1 MKRFKRCLTF
11 FLVLSMLLG
20 SMPVNASTADMLN
33 SEVELNSIENLQ
45 ENLTSED
52 DSVVDILLSDSLI
65 QLEVGDTYTLTY
77 ALLPDDT
84 DIFDVEWL
92 SSDVEIAVV
101 DNGLVT
107 AVAEGE
113 VEIIAQSAE
122 DESIAAVCVVEVVTK
137 DETGLTQVAIDA
149 NKTMMSSAITSNT
162 ITIRVYYDV
171 NLQEWLPV
179 VTMPPVPGWW
189 CEAFNH
195 GIYRHP
201 GVKFSSGIK
210 MEDIQLDLPIGWTW
224 SILATG
230 GGGPGGG
237 GTYNPE
243 PLPLRVVLHPPT
255 ITTTFCLKSV
265 DNKKININTYWTD
278 EYFARSARIPNNNLA
293 IASLLLSEAAYRESD
308 VKNTLSA
315 FGFDNFESYYEFS
328 DNEIDRVAHIFAS
341 KRVVIGGRTCNIV
354 AVVCRGTR
362 GNQEWMSNVKNAY
375 SGFTE
380 AALKVS
386 SNLGSYLKTLEP
398 ADDLKYLITGH
409 SRGAAVSNIIGWFLT
424 DDFNQ
429 NNVYAYCFA
438 PPNVIDKNN
447 QSSNMNNIINLMNKD
462 DYIICSWPPF
472 YYKHGCSIE
481 FNPSSTPGILSS
493 FKALTN
499 ISYNKYKHYHYPET
513 YLSCLLQN
521 RELLTTSQ
529 RNGVR
534 VVIIRCPVDVE
545 IYDNSGDLVWRVV
558 GGEIDSTITGVAGWL
573 EGDEKYC
580 LLSPDEEYIF
590 KMTGADDGVMNYSIS
605 DANPDN
611 WEILEEK
618 AFQNVSLFSGKQM
631 TSNVSSTAD
640 ISDARLF
647 ITDNNVIV
655 SEVMEDGTEKAAFT
669 ITAIAGAGG
678 KVSGGDIYAIDD
690 LVTLTATPNTN
701 YTFDGWYDN
710 GTRISSADSTYSF
723 TAMANRTLE
732 ARFKHVPKGNGGG
745 GGGISTSTYAATF
758 ETNGGSAIAKETVN
772 KDDKLTKPGDP
783 TKDGF
788 IFAGWFTDKEL
799 TKEYDFAT
807 LVTDNF
813 TLYAK
818 WTKEDK
824 VMPEPVW
831 TNPFTDVKPSDWFY
845 DPVEYAITNGL
856 FYGTSDTIFAPNDT
870 MTRAMLVTV
879 LWRSAGSPVAGETP
893 FTDVKAEQWYSDAVT
908 WAAQNNIVSG
918 IGNGLFAPNA
928 EITREQMAVMLY
940 NYSKHIDVKLPQKR
954 SGTFM
959 DETLISPW
967 AKEAVAAMY
976 AAEIINGKDQNN
988 FDPQGD
994 ATRAEVATMMRN
1006 FLEIIGS

>member
-1 MKRFKRCLTF
+1 
-11 FLVLSMLLG
+11 MLLG
-20 SMPVNASTADMLN
+20 SMPVKASTADMLN

-113 VEIIAQSAE
+113 VEITAQSAE

-137 DETGLTQVAIDA
+137 DETGLTPVAIDA
-149 NKTMMSSAITSNT
+149 SKTMMRSSLASNT

-201 GVKFSSGIK
+201 GVKFSNGIT
-210 MEDIQLDLPIGWTW
+210 MNDIQLDLPIGWTW
-224 SILATG
+224 SRLSS

-243 PLPLRVVLHPPT
+243 PLPQPLTIVLRPPT
-255 ITTTFCLKSV
+255 ITTTFCLKAV

-278 EYFARSARIPNNNLA
+278 EIFARSARIPNNDLA
-293 IASLLLSEAAYRESD
+293 IASLLLSDAAYRESD
-308 VKNTLSA
+308 VKNTLST
-315 FGFDNFESYYEFS
+315 FGFDNFEPYYEFS
-328 DNEIDRVAHIFAS
+328 DDDKDRVAHIFAS
-341 KRVVIGGRTCNIV
+341 KRVVLGERTCNIV
-354 AVVCRGTR
+354 AVVCRGTSDSS
-362 GNQEWMSNVKNAY
+362 EWISNFTSPY
-375 SGFTE
+375 SGFSL
-380 AALKVS
+380 AAFKVNQ
-386 SNLGSYLKTLEP
+386 NLDSYINSLEP
-398 ADDLKYLITGH
+398 ADDIKLLVTGH
-409 SRGAAVSNIIGWFLT
+409 SRGAAVSNLIGRAYSFRSEMGLNNT
-424 DDFNQ
+424 
-429 NNVYAYCFA
+429 NVYVYCFA
-438 PPNVIDKNN
+438 PPNVVTKEFQEPSTNYKNI
-447 QSSNMNNIINLMNKD
+447 NNIINND
-462 DYIICSWPPF
+462 DIVCNLPPF
-472 YYKHGCSIE
+472 SYRYGMPIV
-481 FNPSSTPGILSS
+481 FDPGSTPEIRNS
-493 FKALTN
+493 FKVLTG
-499 ISYNKYKHYHYPET
+499 IEYNKIIHFHNRET
-513 YLSCLLQN
+513 YLSALLQN
-521 RELLTTSQ
+521 RELITSNK
-529 RNGVR
+529 RSSVKL
-534 VVIIRCPVDVE
+534 VTIKCPVDVE
-545 IYDNSGDLVWRVV
+545 VYDSSGNLVGRIA
-558 GGEIDSTITGVAGWL
+558 GGILDDTTTGIAGWL
-573 EGDEKYC
+573 EGDEKYF
-580 LLSPDEEYIF
+580 LFPSDDEEYVF
-590 KMTGADDGVMNYSIS
+590 KMTGTDDGVMNYYVSEA
-605 DANPDN
+605 DPETWD
-611 WEILEEK
+611 ILEEK
-618 AFQNVSLFSGKQM
+618 AFQNVALFSDKQM
-631 TSNVSSTAD
+631 TSSVSGTGD
-640 ISDARLF
+640 ISNVRLF
-647 ITDNNVIV
+647 ITDNNAIV
-655 SEVMEDGTEKAAFT
+655 SEIMEDGTEKVVFN
-669 ITAIAGAGG
+669 ITAIAGTGG
-678 KVSGGDIYAIDD
+678 EVSGGGIYDTDD
-690 LVTLTATPNTN
+690 LVTLTATPSNN
-701 YTFDGWYDN
+701 YRFDGWYEN
-710 GTRISSADSTYSF
+710 GAIISEAESTYSF
-723 TAMANRTLE
+723 TATENRTLE
-732 ARFKHVPKGNGGG
+732 AKFKYVTSGNNGGG
-745 GGGISTSTYAATF
+745 GGGGGIVTSTCAATF
-758 ETNGGSAIAKETVN
+758 ETNGGSAIAKVN
-772 KDDKLTKPGDP
+772 VNAGEKLSKPVDPIKDE
-783 TKDGF
+783 F

-799 TKEYDFAT
+799 TREYDFAT
-807 LVTDNF
+807 TVTDNF

-818 WTKEDK
+818 WTKEDI
-824 VMPEPVW
+824 VIPVPEW

-879 LWRSAGSPVAGETP
+879 LWRMEGSPAAGETP
-893 FTDVKAEQWYSDAVT
+893 FTDVKAGEWYSDAVT
-908 WAAQNNIVSG
+908 WAAESNIVSG
-918 IGNGLFAPNA
+918 IGNGLFAPNT

-940 NYSKHIDVKLPQKR
+940 NYAKHIDVKLPQKR

-976 AAEIINGKDQNN
+976 AAEIINGKAQNN